1 MIERQMVSIPLNGEQ
16 NRITESQKGPRSVKA
31 LGAVLLDTVVF
42 LYTKIYI
49 LMLTNLF
56 KNTILISITVIVIIL
71 KLVSE
76 RKDHMN
82 YSRQRESIKDFL
94 STRKDHPTADTIYM
108 NIRKQF
114 PNISL
119 GTIYRNLNLLS
130 DIGEIIRLTTGDG
143 CDHYDFNTAPH
154 NHFVC
159 TRCHSVLD
167 LEMDS
172 IDDIVEVARKNF
184 PGRIDRHCT
193 YFYGICAECMDTS
206 EEAS

>member
-1 MIERQMVSIPLNGEQ
+1 
-16 NRITESQKGPRSVKA
+16 
-31 LGAVLLDTVVF
+31 
-42 LYTKIYI
+42 
-49 LMLTNLF
+49 
-56 KNTILISITVIVIIL
+56 
-71 KLVSE
+71 
-76 RKDHMN
+76 MN

-130 DIGEIIRLTTGDG
+130 DIGEITRLTTGDG

-172 IDDIVEVARKNF
+172 IDDIVEVAPTLHIFLWNLCRM
-184 PGRIDRHCT
+184 
-193 YFYGICAECMDTS
+193 YGHIRRSKLTEQVICQK
-206 EEAS
+206 